1 MNGPKHRHTWAAKI
15 WINKAKK
22 IVLVPVLH
30 LSCDYLKRHERCAI
44 KHENNNDNNNKW
56 INDVLSKHQ
65 MKKILN
71 QLSIPT
77 PHLTS
82 PTY

>member
-1 MNGPKHRHTWAAKI
+1 MYSTQHRWSI
-15 WINKAKK
+15 PWNPNSRQI
-22 IVLVPVLH
+22 LH